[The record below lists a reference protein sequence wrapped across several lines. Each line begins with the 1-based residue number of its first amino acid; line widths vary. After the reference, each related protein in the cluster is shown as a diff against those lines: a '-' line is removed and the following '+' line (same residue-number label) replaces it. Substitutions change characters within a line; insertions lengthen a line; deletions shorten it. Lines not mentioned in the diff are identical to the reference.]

1 MEPTLSNEEKRT
13 DRIFRRVEE
22 YQIILSNV
30 YENLVDRDFKLVRR
44 DVQFLIMELRCI
56 IKSTEEDDF

>member
-1 MEPTLSNEEKRT
+1 MEPTLKNEEKRT
-13 DRIFRRVEE
+13 ERIFKRVDE